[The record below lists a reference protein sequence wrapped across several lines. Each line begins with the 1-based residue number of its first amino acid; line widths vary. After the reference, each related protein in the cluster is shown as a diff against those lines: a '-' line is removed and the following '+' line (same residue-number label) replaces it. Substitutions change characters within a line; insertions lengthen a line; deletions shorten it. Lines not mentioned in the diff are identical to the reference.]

1 MHLNHITIMGRLTAD
16 PEVQSTRKDNVPVC
30 RFSIAVD
37 RPKRRD
43 MAENKT
49 DFFNCVA
56 WNGTAKLLENY
67 FHKGERIL
75 VEGSLRNRT
84 YLDKMEEKRTVAEIH
99 VDKVFFIEKK
109 SDSEQEADLEELF

>member
-1 MHLNHITIMGRLTAD
+1 MNLNHITIMGRLTAD
-16 PEVQSTRKDNVPVC
+16 PELQSTRKDNVPVC
-30 RFSIAVD
+30 KFFIAVD

-49 DFFNCVA
+49 DFLYCVA
-56 WNGTAKLLENY
+56 WNGIAKLLERH

-75 VEGSLRNRT
+75 LEGSLRNRT

-109 SDSEQEADLEELF
+109 SNVEEEAELEELF

>member
-1 MHLNHITIMGRLTAD
+1 MHLNHITIMGRLTVD

-43 MAENKT
+43 MAESKT

-75 VEGSLRNRT
+75 VEGSL
-84 YLDKMEEKRTVAEIH
+84 
-99 VDKVFFIEKK
+99 
-109 SDSEQEADLEELF
+109 